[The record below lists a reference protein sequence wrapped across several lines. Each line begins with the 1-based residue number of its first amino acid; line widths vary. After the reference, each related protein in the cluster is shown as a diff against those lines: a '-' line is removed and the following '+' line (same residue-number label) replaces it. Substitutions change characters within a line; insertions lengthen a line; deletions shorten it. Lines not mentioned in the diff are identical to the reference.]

1 MLHICTEE
9 CKLCSACLNKYLE
22 KFLKFCDLGL
32 CTVVLAC
39 AFSLFGRTP
48 PYPSKLQL
56 LSRSTQKANMR
67 LQLVYAL
74 PKYQHSILSCSLSP
88 YLAYNILSLR
98 ITPYCRSSS
107 SAAARRHLIQQQ
119 QQQHSLLSQ
128 ASWGRLIFVWADAH
142 IAACA
147 DSWDRWNGRR
157 TWRNF

>member
-56 LSRSTQKANMR
+56 LSRSTQKANIR

-107 SAAARRHLIQQQ
+107 SAAARRHLI
-119 QQQHSLLSQ
+119 S
-128 ASWGRLIFVWADAH
+128 LIFVWADAH